1 MGELAAIIL
10 AAGKGTRMKSDLV
23 KVMHPLAG
31 EPMVAWPVA
40 AARQA
45 GASRMVLVVGH
56 QADTIRG
63 QFAGDGDLAFA
74 LQEEQL
80 GTGHAVASAAAPLHG
95 FAGNVLILC
104 GDVPL
109 IRPETLR
116 GMIDAHSATG
126 AALTVLTTRLDNPFG
141 YGRIIRGFDGRVIRI
156 VEEKDAT
163 PEERGCAEVN
173 AGIYCADAAFLFDA
187 VGKIGNNNAQGEY
200 YLTDI
205 VTMAN
210 ERGLRCTAHPVTDA
224 VEVMGVNDRAQ
235 LAEAGR
241 HARQRINDALMLDGV
256 TIVDPAATYIDRGV
270 SVGRDTTIHPGV
282 YLSGETRIGEGCTI
296 ERGAVIKGSTL
307 GNGCVVEPG
316 AVIRSCR
323 LGSRVM
329 VKAGTV
335 MEDAVI
341 HDHTA
346 IGPMAHL
353 RPGTELMAHV
363 KIGNFV
369 ETKKITMGE
378 GSKASHLTYL
388 GDATIGSNVN
398 VGCGTITCNYD
409 GVRKHRTVIG
419 DDVFVGSDVQFVA
432 PVTIG
437 RNSLIAAGTTV
448 TRDVPPDSLAI
459 ARPPQVNK
467 EGWKLKRRDQGPG
480 TGDQ

>member
-1 MGELAAIIL
+1 MADLAAIIL
-10 AAGKGTRMKSDLV
+10 AAGKGTRMKSELV

-31 EPMVAWPVA
+31 APMVAWPVES
-40 AARQA
+40 AREA
-45 GASRMVLVVGH
+45 GASRIVAVIGH
-56 QADTIRG
+56 QAETIREY
-63 QFAGDGDLAFA
+63 FAGQADISFA

-80 GTGHAVASAAAPLHG
+80 GTGHAVACAAGPLAG
-95 FAGNVLILC
+95 FTGMVLILC

-109 IRPETLR
+109 IRSQTLR
-116 GMIDAHSATG
+116 AMAQTHAASG
-126 AALTVLTTRLDNPFG
+126 AVLTVLTTHLENPCG
-141 YGRIIRGFDGRVIRI
+141 YGRIMRGFDGRVIRI
-156 VEEKDAT
+156 VEERDAT
-163 PEERGCAEVN
+163 PEERSLSEIN
-173 AGIYCADAAFLFDA
+173 AGIYCADASFLFEA
-187 VGKIGNNNAQGEY
+187 VSRLGSDNAQGEY

-205 VTMAN
+205 VTQAA
-210 ERGLRCTAHPVTDA
+210 ERGLRCSAHPVADP
-224 VEVMGVNDRAQ
+224 VEVMGVNDRVQ
-235 LAEAGR
+235 LAEAAR
-241 HARQRINDALMLDGV
+241 HARRRIAEALMLDGV

-270 SVGRDTTIHPGV
+270 VAGRDTTVHPGV
-282 YLSGETRIGEGCTI
+282 HLAGETRIGSGCI
-296 ERGAVIKGSTL
+296 VESGAVIKGSTL
-307 GNGCVVEPG
+307 GDGCVVEPG
-316 AVIRSCR
+316 AVIRNSR
-323 LGSRVM
+323 LGNYVV

-335 MEDAVI
+335 MEDAVV
-341 HDHTA
+341 HDHAA

-353 RPGTELMAHV
+353 RPGTELGPQV

-388 GDATIGSNVN
+388 GDATIGKNVN

-459 ARPPQVNK
+459 ARAPQVNK
-467 EGWKLKRRDQGPG
+467 EGWKLKKREG
-480 TGDQ
+480 